1 MDVMICTLR
10 DKIVMDLKSLNGDYV
25 GDGDDYNYG
34 NFLYW
39 DLWWWWGGDGDYFD
53 GDNGDGDDYDYGD
66 SLYCDYGD
74 DDDNVMVMIAIYCD
88 DVVEMGMRQQV
99 LWEEA
104 PIASLRNMFI
114 GKQFALDRQKWWWW

>member
-1 MDVMICTLR
+1 MGEMTT
-10 DKIVMDLKSLNGDYV
+10 GPE
-25 GDGDDYNYG
+25 
-34 NFLYW
+34 
-39 DLWWWWGGDGDYFD
+39 GGIAAMEGHCGD

-99 LWEEA
+99 L
-104 PIASLRNMFI
+104 
-114 GKQFALDRQKWWWW
+114 